1 MSSSRPVVVHHPEE
15 GMPGTE
21 TPDTVRR
28 QGYLRDG
35 RWADWIRNDAGDAS
49 GWHHHASNET
59 YVYVGRGSLTIHF
72 GPGGSDS
79 IVARAGDFIHV
90 PAGTIHR
97 EITGADSDLDAFVLR
112 FGGEPEQVMV
122 DGPEPAA
129 G

>member
-1 MSSSRPVVVHHPEE
+1 MRSSRPVVVHHPDE
-15 GMPGTE
+15 GMPGPE

-49 GWHHHASNET
+49 GWHHHAGNET

-72 GPGGSDS
+72 GPGGADS
-79 IVARAGDFIHV
+79 VVARAGDFIHV

-97 EITGADSDLDAFVLR
+97 ETTGKDSDLDAFVLR
-112 FGGEPEQVMV
+112 FGGEPEQVVV
-122 DGPEPAA
+122 DGPEPS
-129 G
+129 GG